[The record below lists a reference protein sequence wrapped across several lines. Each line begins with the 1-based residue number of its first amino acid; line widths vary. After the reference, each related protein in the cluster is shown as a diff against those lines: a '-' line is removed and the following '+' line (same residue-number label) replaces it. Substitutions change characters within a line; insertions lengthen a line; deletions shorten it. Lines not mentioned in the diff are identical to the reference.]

1 MESLDSSFRDPSG
14 YIFNLE
20 GKFYRAIHNSYK
32 ENLDLL
38 ESSGLYKK
46 LLSKEKILSYTHEEL
61 SKFNLDNSYYSV
73 ILPDQLKHISY
84 PYEWCFSQLKDAALL
99 TLEIQETSLKYGMSL
114 KDSSAFNIQFH
125 KGMPV
130 MIDTLSFERYEEG
143 KPWIAYQQFCQHF
156 LAPLLLSS
164 SVDIRSLKLMQIFM
178 DGIPLDYVVKQLPF
192 LKLIKPMVFIHI
204 YLHSKAQNNNSSNVD
219 SINKNISKSSLLGL
233 IGSLKS
239 LVNSLKWSP
248 KGTEWGDYYSDTNYS
263 DLSMDNKRNIVDL
276 WIGELKP
283 NSLWDIGGN
292 NGEFTRLA
300 SDKGIESTL
309 FDIDYAAIEKSYL
322 KSKFEREEN
331 ISSFV
336 MDFTNPSPEIGWNN
350 KERLTII
357 DRGPADTVLALA
369 LIHHLCIS
377 NNLPFNYVATFFS
390 RITSKFLVI
399 EFVPKSDSQV
409 QRLLKTRSDIFNNYN
424 QDFFEKEF
432 SKLFTI
438 VKSTNVNNSERTL
451 YLMQKGA
458 FNE

>member
-1 MESLDSSFRDPSG
+1 MESLDSSVRDPSG

-20 GKFYRAIHNSYK
+20 GKFYRAIHSSYK

-38 ESSGLYKK
+38 ENSGLYKK
-46 LLSKEKILSYTHEEL
+46 LLSKKKILSYTHEEL
-61 SKFNLDNSYYSV
+61 SKFNLNNSYYSV

-84 PYEWCFSQLKDAALL
+84 PYEWCFSQFKDAALL
-99 TLEIQETSLKYGMSL
+99 TLDIQETSLKYGMSL

-125 KGMPV
+125 KGRPV

-164 SVDIRSLKLMQIFM
+164 FVDVRSLKLMQIFM

-204 YLHSKAQNNNSSNVD
+204 YLHAKAQNNNASNVN
-219 SINKNISKSSLLGL
+219 SIKKNISKSSLLGL

-239 LVNSLKWSP
+239 LVNSLKWTP
-248 KGTEWGDYYSDTNYS
+248 KGTEWGNYYSDTNYS
-263 DLSMDNKRNIVDL
+263 DLSMDDKRNTI
-276 WIGELKP
+276 ELLIDEVKP

-300 SDKGIESTL
+300 SNKGVESIL

-322 KSKFEREEN
+322 KSKLEGENN
-331 ISSFV
+331 ISSYI
-336 MDFTNPSPEIGWNN
+336 MDFTNPSPGIGWNN
-350 KERLTII
+350 KERLAII
-357 DRGPADTVLALA
+357 DRSSADTVLALA

-377 NNLPFNYVATFFS
+377 NNLPFNYVANFFA
-390 RITSKFLVI
+390 RIASKFLVI

-409 QRLLKTRSDIFNNYN
+409 QRLLKTRANIFNNYN
-424 QDFFEKEF
+424 QDFFEEEF
-432 SKLFTI
+432 SIFFNI
-438 VKSTNVNNSERTL
+438 VKTFKINNSERIL
-451 YLMQKGA
+451 YLMQKGK
-458 FNE
+458 EE

>member
-204 YLHSKAQNNNSSNVD
+204 YLHAKAQNNNASNVD